1 MPERIVVPFGPQHP
15 VLPEPIHL
23 DLVLEDELVV
33 DVVPS
38 IGYIHRG
45 LEQLVQKREFTEYVY
60 VAERICGICS
70 FMHAVAYC
78 QGVEQIM
85 GLEVPDRARY
95 LRTIWSEYSRLHSH
109 LLWLG
114 LFADGMGF
122 ENLFMRSWQLR
133 ESVLDVLED
142 TTGGRVIQGT
152 CKVGGVRRDIG
163 QEKLD
168 EIHRGLDSFE
178 QQCLD
183 LGDVFLN
190 DETVKYRLQRL
201 GIVGKD
207 EAYALG
213 AVGPTARASGVP
225 VDIRETGYAAYGD
238 LGFKPVVE
246 TAGDCYARCAVRVK
260 EVYASIDLIRRAID
274 GIPEGPLDVKV
285 KGTPDGEYFSRVEQP
300 RGEVIHYL
308 RGDGTKHL
316 ARARIRTPTLANIP
330 MLVKMLPGAQLAD
343 VPVVVL
349 SIDPCIS
356 CTER

>member
-1 MPERIVVPFGPQHP
+1 MPKRIVVPFGPQHP

-70 FMHAVAYC
+70 FMHAVGYS
-78 QGVEQIM
+78 QGVEHIM

-122 ENLFMRSWQLR
+122 ENLFMRSWQVR

-178 QQCLD
+178 QQCRD

-190 DETVKYRLQRL
+190 DDTVKYRLQGL
-201 GIVGKD
+201 GVISKD

-213 AVGPTARASGVP
+213 ATGPTARGSGVAM
-225 VDIRETGYAAYGD
+225 DHRETGYAAYGD
-238 LGFKPVVE
+238 IGFKPVVE

-260 EVYASIDLIRRAID
+260 EVYASIDQIRRAID
-274 GIPEGPLDVKV
+274 QIPEGPLDVKV
-285 KGTPDGEYFSRVEQP
+285 KGTPNGEYFSRVEQP

>member
-1 MPERIVVPFGPQHP
+1 MPKRIVVPFGPQHP

-70 FMHAVAYC
+70 FMHAVGYS
-78 QGVEQIM
+78 QGVEHIM

-95 LRTIWSEYSRLHSH
+95 LRTIWSECSRLHSH

-114 LFADGMGF
+114 LFADSMGF

-133 ESVLDVLED
+133 ESVLDTLED

-168 EIHRGLDSFE
+168 EMHRALDPFE
-178 QQCLD
+178 EQCRD

-190 DETVKYRLQRL
+190 DDTVKYRLKGL
-201 GIVGKD
+201 GVISKD

-238 LGFKPVVE
+238 IGLKPVVE
-246 TAGDCYARCAVRVK
+246 TAGDCYARCAVRVR
-260 EVYASIDLIRRAID
+260 EVYASIDQIRRAID
-274 GIPEGPLDVKV
+274 QIPEGPLDVKV
-285 KGTPDGEYFSRVEQP
+285 KGTPNGEYFSRVEQP
-300 RGEVIHYL
+300 RGEVVHYL

-330 MLVKMLPGAQLAD
+330 MLVKMLPGVQLAD

>member
-33 DVVPS
+33 DVIPS

-70 FMHAVAYC
+70 FMHAVSYS
-78 QGVEQIM
+78 QGVEHIM
-85 GLEVPDRARY
+85 GIEVPDRAKY

-163 QEKLD
+163 KEKLD
-168 EIHRGLDSFE
+168 EMHRALDPFE
-178 QQCLD
+178 EQCRE

-190 DETVKYRLQRL
+190 DDTVKYRLKGL
-201 GIVGKD
+201 SVISKD
-207 EAYALG
+207 DAYALG
-213 AVGPTARASGVP
+213 AVGPTARASGVAI
-225 VDIRETGYAAYGD
+225 DHRETGYAAYGD
-238 LGFKPVVE
+238 LGFRPVVE

-260 EVYASIDLIRRAID
+260 EVYASIDLIRRAIEQM
-274 GIPEGPLDVKV
+274 PEGPLDVKV

-330 MLVKMLPGAQLAD
+330 PLVKMLPGVQLAD